1 VVLDN
6 TAENLS
12 QMAVQVA
19 CNGALVVAGCVQ
31 LLFDFLQRFGTNA
44 HLSLTPYLNLI

>member
-1 VVLDN
+1 
-6 TAENLS
+6 
-12 QMAVQVA
+12 MAVQVA